1 MKFLF
6 FYPSFVIFRL
16 KQKIKTKK
24 KDKCSEEHSRSVS
37 LMPKT
42 WRIGLAPVRGLS
54 NENVLSPDQK
64 LAKHWLSAWLP
75 GLARSPGPGG
85 PERPG
90 SRLTA
95 IRLPS
100 LHCGNAWQTLANC
113 LTRHS
118 TFVNQSIICIFTI
131 WYNLIFYEI
140 RFKIGDF
147 TNLQTSQYFMTRELD
162 QCGLSAWCTRGRASS
177 SEPRSTKLQRLTPA
191 TWQYLMVSI
200 LVPGPGIGPPTGHQP
215 LGGRGDMRWE

>member
-1 MKFLF
+1 
-6 FYPSFVIFRL
+6 
-16 KQKIKTKK
+16 
-24 KDKCSEEHSRSVS
+24 
-37 LMPKT
+37 MPKT
-42 WRIGLAPVRGLS
+42 WRIGLDPVRGLS

-131 WYNLIFYEI
+131 WYNLSFYEI
-140 RFKIGDF
+140 QDWILHLIVK
-147 TNLQTSQYFMTRELD
+147 TSQYFMTRELD

-177 SEPRSTKLQRLTPA
+177 SEPRSTKLQRLR
-191 TWQYLMVSI
+191 
-200 LVPGPGIGPPTGHQP
+200 P
-215 LGGRGDMRWE
+215 LGNIWWSVSWSLVLASSRLANRSPAIRGEQGHESKPE

>member
-131 WYNLIFYEI
+131 WYNLTFYEI
-140 RFKIGDF
+140 QDWR
-147 TNLQTSQYFMTRELD
+147 LH
-162 QCGLSAWCTRGRASS
+162 LSA
-177 SEPRSTKLQRLTPA
+177 
-191 TWQYLMVSI
+191 
-200 LVPGPGIGPPTGHQP
+200 
-215 LGGRGDMRWE
+215 D

>member
-1 MKFLF
+1 
-6 FYPSFVIFRL
+6 
-16 KQKIKTKK
+16 
-24 KDKCSEEHSRSVS
+24 
-37 LMPKT
+37 MPKT

-131 WYNLIFYEI
+131 WYNLTFYEI
-140 RFKIGDF
+140 QDWR
-147 TNLQTSQYFMTRELD
+147 LH
-162 QCGLSAWCTRGRASS
+162 LSADQSIFYDPWAGPMWTECLVHSGPGLVIGAA
-177 SEPRSTKLQRLTPA
+177 EYKATKTHSGHLA
-191 TWQYLMVSI
+191 ISDGQY
-200 LVPGPGIGPPTGHQP
+200 PGPWSWHRPANRSPAIRGERGHE
-215 LGGRGDMRWE
+215 MRVNQNPE